1 MAKDPYDA
9 IVVGARC
16 AGSPTAML
24 LARAGYKVL
33 LVDRATFPSDTV
45 STHLLHPPGVAT
57 LARWGLLERLVAT
70 ACPPIDTYRFDFG
83 PFTLSGSPGTE
94 DTPVAYGPRR
104 TVLDKLLLDAAAEAG
119 AAVREGFTVTDVVVD
134 GGRVT
139 GVRGHSRHGRPVT
152 EAARVV
158 VGADGRHSLVA
169 RAVQPEQYREKPPLL
184 AAYYSYWSGLP
195 MDGRF
200 EDYVRPDR
208 GFAAWP
214 THDDLTL
221 VIGGWPYPDHE
232 ANRAD
237 VEKVLARMAAEMRAA
252 AKQLEFERAAA
263 LRDEIQQVRLRVL
276 EQDASVVVGRAAER
290 AAASSGGGLLAA
302 AERARGRRADDARA
316 AAPAM
321 EVTSVAVLPAEEE
334 PAATLDGEPSG
345 DEGTVSDWLPG
356 IRDEH
361 EDEGGW
367 QARWLER
374 QTWDHTV
381 TPNVIRRTGTRP
393 PRPGRRRR

>member
-1 MAKDPYDA
+1 MRLHSVAEGT
-9 IVVGARC
+9 VVFSSERGAGVDLSE
-16 AGSPTAML
+16 A
-24 LARAGYKVL
+24 
-33 LVDRATFPSDTV
+33 DRAEV
-45 STHLLHPPGVAT
+45 
-57 LARWGLLERLVAT
+57 EK
-70 ACPPIDTYRFDFG
+70 I
-83 PFTLSGSPGTE
+83 
-94 DTPVAYGPRR
+94 
-104 TVLDKLLLDAAAEAG
+104 
-119 AAVREGFTVTDVVVD
+119 
-134 GGRVT
+134 
-139 GVRGHSRHGRPVT
+139 
-152 EAARVV
+152 
-158 VGADGRHSLVA
+158 VA
-169 RAVQPEQYREKPPLL
+169 RME
-184 AAYYSYWSGLP
+184 
-195 MDGRF
+195 
-200 EDYVRPDR
+200 
-208 GFAAWP
+208 
-214 THDDLTL
+214 
-221 VIGGWPYPDHE
+221 
-232 ANRAD
+232 
-237 VEKVLARMAAEMRAA
+237 AEMRAA

-290 AAASSGGGLLAA
+290 AAAGSGGGLLAA

-345 DEGTVSDWLPG
+345 DEGTVSEWLPG

-367 QARWLER
+367 QARWLDR